1 LKVWLRWTLP
11 EIERLKQL
19 YRIPFLDKFTPG
31 SYLSSFQSRLHCYRR
46 PGCGL
51 LLLVLLGGSLALLD
65 QGLPPPVERA
75 RQTSAQV
82 LDSQDRMLRIFTVP
96 PGYWRL
102 PARPGDVDPLFIR
115 MLMAYEDQRFPDH
128 SGVDPLAVMRALGQ
142 WLWHGRIVSGA
153 STLTMQTA
161 RLLEPHPRDLIG
173 KIGEMLR
180 ALQLERRYTKD
191 EILGFYLTLAPY
203 GGNLEGVR
211 VAALAWFGK
220 EPTRLTAAEAA
231 LLVVLPQAPSRL
243 RPDRYPERA
252 RAARDKVLAR
262 MEQLGMLTSRQAAEA
277 REEPVPIRRHP
288 LPFLAPHLADRLHA
302 AQPGMTR
309 HRTYI
314 DRDLQQTLETL
325 VRQQHSTL
333 ESHSSIA
340 MLVVANHDRRVL
352 AYVGASDFFDT
363 RRAGQVDLAQAI
375 RSPGSTLKPLIYGL
389 GFDDLLIHPETLIED
404 VPTRFGDYAPT
415 NFGHTYAGQLT
426 VREALQQ
433 SLNILAVA
441 VLEQVGPARV
451 AARLREVG
459 LPLHWNAANPQP
471 GLPLALGGVGA
482 TLEKLVTL
490 YASFA
495 SGGVVAPL
503 HLGPDDPESPGQ
515 PLLSATACWYLSEIL
530 RGSPTPQHI
539 APLASAA
546 RPRLI
551 AHKTGTSYG
560 FRDAWALG
568 FDADYTVGVW
578 VGRPDGS
585 PSPGHYGRNT
595 AAPLLFRIFDL
606 LPESVNPP
614 LPPPDQALRVV
625 SRMQLPER
633 LRYFRTRPALQMR
646 SALPL
651 SITFPVNG
659 ATVELPDQDG
669 ALAALPLAAKGGIR
683 PLRWLVNGRPL
694 PADPWQRE
702 TFWLPDGEGQVR
714 ITVLDQS
721 GQTASAEVW
730 LSRMPTRHW

>member
-1 LKVWLRWTLP
+1 M
-11 EIERLKQL
+11 
-19 YRIPFLDKFTPG
+19 
-31 SYLSSFQSRLHCYRR
+31 LSI
-46 PGCGL
+46 
-51 LLLVLLGGSLALLD
+51 LLGGSLASMD
-65 QGLPPPVERA
+65 HRWPPPTERA
-75 RQTSAQV
+75 RQTSVQV
-82 LDSQDRMLRIFTVP
+82 LDAQGRMLRVFTVP

-102 PARPGDVDPLFIR
+102 PASPTNVDPLFLS
-115 MLMAYEDQRFPDH
+115 MLLAYEDQRFANHP
-128 SGVDPLAVMRALGQ
+128 GVDPLAVMRALGQ
-142 WLWHGRIVSGA
+142 WLWQGRIVSGA

-161 RLLEPHPRDLIG
+161 RLLEPHRRDLIG
-173 KIGEMLR
+173 KLGEMLR
-180 ALQLERRYTKD
+180 ALQLERRYTKE

-203 GGNLEGVR
+203 GGNLQGVR

-252 RAARDKVLAR
+252 KAARDKVLAR
-262 MEQLGMLTSRQAAEA
+262 MEQVGVLTPRQAAEA
-277 REEPVPIRRHP
+277 CEEPIPARRYQ
-288 LPFLAPHLADRLHA
+288 LPFLAPHLADRLRI

-309 HRTYI
+309 LHTYI
-314 DRDLQQTLETL
+314 DRDLQRTLETL
-325 VRQQHSTL
+325 ARQQHSAL

-340 MLVVANHDRRVL
+340 LLVVASRNRRVL
-352 AYVGASDFFDT
+352 AYVGAGDFFDV
-363 RRAGQVDLAQAI
+363 RRAGQIDMIQAI
-375 RSPGSTLKPLIYGL
+375 RSPGSTLKPLIYGM

-415 NFGHTYAGQLT
+415 NFGHTYAGQVT

-433 SLNILAVA
+433 SLNIPAVA
-441 VLEQVGPARV
+441 VLDQVGPARV

-459 LPLHWNAANPQP
+459 LPLHWSAANPQP

-490 YASFA
+490 YASF
-495 SGGVVAPL
+495 SNGGTVAPL
-503 HLGPDDPESPGQ
+503 RLGPGDPESPGQ
-515 PLLSATACWYLSEIL
+515 LLLSNTACSYLSEIL
-530 RGSPTPQHI
+530 RGSPVPQNI
-539 APLASAA
+539 APLTSSA

-595 AAPLLFRIFDL
+595 AAPLLFRVFDL
-606 LPESVNPP
+606 LPETIPPP
-614 LPPPDQALRVV
+614 LPPPDQALQVV
-625 SRMQLPER
+625 SRAQLPER
-633 LRYFRTRPALQMR
+633 LRYFRTRPTLPMF
-646 SALPL
+646 SDSPL
-651 SITFPVNG
+651 SITFPLNG
-659 ATVELPDQDG
+659 TTVELPEQNG
-669 ALAALPLAAKGGIR
+669 ALAELPLAAKGGIR

-694 PADPWQRE
+694 PADPWRRE
-702 TFWLPDGEGQVR
+702 AFWPPDGEGQVR

-721 GQTASAEVW
+721 GQTVSAKVW
-730 LSRMPTRHW
+730 LSRMPTGHW